1 MHHHL
6 GEGDLDALGI
16 EGQFHLLV
24 EVEPDTPVIARLDP
38 GTHHDIDRGVGQCS
52 DGDDG
57 FRVFQDARVLVHQS
71 LQDLL
76 GLAQVGAVADAE
88 GHVDPAGIHARVVDD
103 GAVEDGGVRHHHHLV
118 VTGSE
123 GGGEQLDGL
132 HHAIGAGHLD
142 EFTGLDGAEDD
153 QQETGG
159 EVGER
164 TLQRQTDGQTGSTD
178 NGNEGGGLD
187 SDPAQG
193 GDHYEHQDGV
203 LEDAADEVGDCGI
216 QLAGLHHL
224 DHGTAD
230 EVGGDVTDQQGEQ
243 GGGDVDRVLDDQ
255 PLVVDQPGLRFGN
268 DLGFHRMSC

>member
-1 MHHHL
+1 M
-6 GEGDLDALGI
+6 
-16 EGQFHLLV
+16 
-24 EVEPDTPVIARLDP
+24 
-38 GTHHDIDRGVGQCS
+38 
-52 DGDDG
+52 
-57 FRVFQDARVLVHQS
+57 
-71 LQDLL
+71 
-76 GLAQVGAVADAE
+76 
-88 GHVDPAGIHARVVDD
+88 
-103 GAVEDGGVRHHHHLV
+103 
-118 VTGSE
+118 
-123 GGGEQLDGL
+123 

-178 NGNEGGGLD
+178 NGNEGGGLH

-268 DLGFHRMSC
+268 DLGFHRMSCWYKGLWRMNLTPERDNLGRIWCFFCVIASCHKKQGRPRPPFVLEPVWLSFAAAGCA